1 MVKVSQTV
9 EKVKQIFSPEN
20 AAALEKRGLTPEQIE
35 EMGLLDAASD
45 SAREYPTC
53 YPKHDRGILIPYQNI
68 DTPYARRRNAEPLP
82 QNDKG
87 EDVRY
92 SSPVGE
98 NHLYWLPNDTA
109 KTQSPKSVLLWTEG
123 EFKTAA
129 LSFTARSMDM
139 SARKYAPIGAGG
151 AWNFQSAANF
161 KEIPA
166 SDREHVMFF
175 DADAE
180 SNSDVR
186 RAAYRLAAL
195 LVQRGASLKN
205 IKAAVWSADAGKGID
220 DYLQAQDD
228 APAALTAL
236 IDAAQPVVKAYPLD
250 LASAVHYFVVPDLEQ
265 QHVSQ
270 LASALAAKYKAD
282 GITKHDIRKM
292 FKTEMSR
299 LRRRA
304 ERAAATSDATPQP
317 VVFWKT
323 ANDALT
329 GAEKIVIDYKQFLEF
344 LADAGF
350 GLLRADDRLIFVR
363 VQDKIVSENLIEHG
377 ENISVKW
384 FTVQHLRQQGEADVE
399 NAMLKGHSRYF
410 APAALNTLPLLSP
423 TFLRDTKDTAFLF
436 FKNGF
441 LTVKKDAACLQP
453 YTFLPAHI
461 WEEQISAREYHGAY
475 AKSAQYAELKG
486 DMLTFFELIT
496 SRRQHEAQPLGVD
509 NYERDPDKLG
519 AFLSAYG
526 YLLHGYKN
534 VTLARAVL
542 CVDNSLGKIGDDGR
556 TGKSIFCESLKYLK
570 TVQTESGKTWDVDDR
585 FAFQNVTLETQ
596 IIFVDDLS
604 PKFDFPALYPPI
616 TGDLSCEGKGLRKM
630 IIPFA
635 DSAKFVLTSNNPVKG
650 EGASDLARQWVL
662 PFSRFFSMNYTPEM
676 YFGRRLFVDWEDA
689 DWQEFFDFAIY
700 CLSRFLR
707 TGFVPATDA
716 EFQRAKLLN
725 ALPDEVLSVFEG
737 AGMAD
742 GGVFIRE
749 DLIRQLP
756 RKFDVSGKS
765 FTRYVKI
772 FAAFHGLEFAET
784 RSSRNVKDEFGL
796 AKREMIRVITL
807 SKK

>member
-1 MVKVSQTV
+1 MDKVSQTA
-9 EKVKQIFSPEN
+9 EKVKQNFTPEN

-35 EMGLLDAASD
+35 EMGLLDAESD
-45 SAREYPTC
+45 AAREYPTC

-92 SSPVGE
+92 SAPVDE
-98 NHLYWLPNDTA
+98 NHLYWLPSDTP

-123 EFKTAA
+123 EFKTAS
-129 LSFTARSMDM
+129 LSFAARQLDTK
-139 SARKYAPIGAGG
+139 ARKYAPIGAGG
-151 AWNFQSAANF
+151 AWNFQGASNF

-205 IKAAVWSADAGKGID
+205 IKAAVWSAEAGKGID

-292 FKTEMSR
+292 FRAEMSR

-363 VQDKIVSENLIEHG
+363 VQDKVVSENLIEHG
-377 ENISVKW
+377 ENISIKW
-384 FTVQHLRQQGEADVE
+384 FTIQHLRQQGEAEVE

-423 TFLRDTKDTAFLF
+423 TFCRDSKDTAFLF
-436 FKNGF
+436 FRNGF
-441 LTVKKDAACLQP
+441 LTVKKDSACLRP
-453 YTFLPAHI
+453 YADLPAHI
-461 WEEQISAREYHGAY
+461 WNKQISAHEYHGAY
-475 AKSAQYAELKG
+475 ANAQNAELKG

-496 SRRQHEAQPLGVD
+496 SRRQHEAQPLSVE
-509 NYERDPDKLG
+509 NYERDPEKLG

-542 CVDNSLGKIGDDGR
+542 CVDNSLGYNGDDGR

-570 TVQTESGKTWDVDDR
+570 NVQTESGKTWDVDDR

-662 PFSRFFSMNYTPEM
+662 PFSRFFSMSYTPEM
-676 YFGRRLFVDWEDA
+676 YFGRRLFVDWEDT

-716 EFQRAKLLN
+716 EFQEAKLLS
-725 ALPDEVLSVFEG
+725 ALPDEVFAVFE
-737 AGMAD
+737 AEGMAA
-742 GGVFIRE
+742 GGEFVRQ
-749 DLIRQLP
+749 DLLHQLP
-756 RKFDVSGKS
+756 RDFKVSGKT
-765 FTRYVKI
+765 FTRYLKT
-772 FAAFHGLEFAET
+772 FAAFYGMKYEET
-784 RSSRNVKDEFGL
+784 PTSRNVRDEFGDSQ
-796 AKREMIRVITL
+796 KENIRVITL
-807 SKK
+807 KRDK